1 MNGTVLRCR
10 TQATVSCQ
18 AQTNSLAGCRLGM
31 KPEFTRNPDP
41 KPELEKYDQNL
52 GLFKLWF
59 GSYKNPASV
68 IQI

>member
-1 MNGTVLRCR
+1 
-10 TQATVSCQ
+10 
-18 AQTNSLAGCRLGM
+18 M

-68 IQI
+68 IQIWNPEPGFETMFEDPMYSEA